1 MPGQV
6 IIVGGT
12 SAAGK
17 TTTVANFAKRA
28 EIPYLMFGID
38 NLLGSMFPSKFSMF
52 GERTRE
58 GMYHFHEDPRD
69 SESPFRCAFGDFGW
83 SAIQAF
89 HDMIAAA
96 SRAGQNLVV
105 DHLLFLEPP
114 FLQDC
119 AWRLDG
125 LPVLLVALKPP
136 YDVLMER
143 QASREVH
150 MPDTME
156 EVARSEEES
165 AFLVIA
171 KTMQKLTPWF
181 YEASYLNDIHDLVID
196 TTRFSPDEVCEQIE
210 QRLAQ
215 GPGTAFG
222 RLRERYPRP
231 RD

>member
-1 MPGQV
+1 MPGQIV
-6 IIVGGT
+6 IVGGT

-17 TTTVANFAKRA
+17 TTTVAEFAKRA
-28 EIPYLMFGID
+28 SDPYLMFGID
-38 NLLGSMFPSKFSMF
+38 NLLGSMFPGKFSMF
-52 GERTRE
+52 GERTQE
-58 GMYHFHEDPRD
+58 GMYHFHEDPD
-69 SESPFRCAFGDFGW
+69 DPESAFRCGFGDFGW
-83 SAIQAF
+83 SGIQAF

-105 DHLLFLEPP
+105 DHLLFLDPP

-119 AWRLDG
+119 AWRLEG

-136 YDVLMER
+136 YEVLMER
-143 QASREVH
+143 QATRQVH
-150 MPDTME
+150 MPETME

-181 YEASYLNDIHDLVID
+181 YEASYENDIHDLVID
-196 TTRFSPDEVCEQIE
+196 TTRFGPDEVCEQIE
-210 QRLAQ
+210 QRLNE
-215 GPGTAFG
+215 GPGTAFE

-231 RD
+231 RA